1 MAARKDEGRKAQDS
15 GRRAVIWRLPSAQ
28 ETSDSR
34 DAGEPERP
42 RGRRVPL
49 PVLWGLV
56 AALVCVGL
64 YAAWSEVGRDMLGT
78 SGEPAA
84 ASAPAPAA
92 SQAPATA
99 AGAGGDEAGGATATP
114 PPSDGAGVP
123 LVVADEGG
131 DETPAEAPSRDAA
144 PVVDAE
150 AAIMAGAEAAAG
162 TSAAAEPPE
171 DSEATVVSAEGAPAA
186 EGSESARPSLPADP
200 EPAAPSPAA
209 ALPEAAAAAPQ
220 APDALEARLG
230 VLEAQ
235 ASGAL
240 ASGAVVTALAERV
253 RVLEEDPARATLDRA
268 LAAWEKQRGVLEA
281 ALAETG
287 ARIARLE
294 EEGARQAAADGRLM
308 VLVLATGDLAAA
320 LGSSRAFA
328 PAFDALNGI
337 AGEDAEIER
346 ALARLAPF
354 AGIGVETLDGLRA
367 RFPEVA
373 NAIVRAG
380 AASDDDG
387 WIDETVTRL
396 SQLVTIRRT
405 GGALDPESV
414 DGRLVLAEEALATG
428 DLAQAIALVEALVPG
443 TPEAAIAR
451 EWLRDAR
458 ARREADDAHAALA
471 AVVRDRV
478 GGRWAAGGTSP

>member
-1 MAARKDEGRKAQDS
+1 MAARKDESRKAQDS
-15 GRRAVIWRLPSAQ
+15 GRRAVIWRLPSTQ
-28 ETSDSR
+28 ETNDSA

-64 YAAWSEVGRDMLGT
+64 YAAWSEVGRDMLGA

-84 ASAPAPAA
+84 APAPAPAA
-92 SQAPATA
+92 GQAPAAA
-99 AGAGGDEAGGATATP
+99 AGAGGEEAGGTTATS
-114 PPSDGAGVP
+114 PPSDSAGVP

-131 DETPAEAPSRDAA
+131 DETPAEAPAQD
-144 PVVDAE
+144 VVPSIDDRT
-150 AAIMAGAEAAAG
+150 AIMAGAEAAAETG
-162 TSAAAEPPE
+162 AAADSPEESAAA
-171 DSEATVVSAEGAPAA
+171 VVSGEGARTAEGDDA
-186 EGSESARPSLPADP
+186 ARPSLPADS
-200 EPAAPSPAA
+200 EPASPSPTAGGGDLQA
-209 ALPEAAAAAPQ
+209 VQPAVSEREEATAAAAA
-220 APDALEARLG
+220 
-230 VLEAQ
+230 
-235 ASGAL
+235 AL
-240 ASGAVVTALAERV
+240 ASGAAVAALAERV
-253 RVLEEDPARATLDRA
+253 RALEEDPARSTLDRA
-268 LAAWEKQRGVLEA
+268 LAAWEEQRGVLEA

-294 EEGARQAAADGRLM
+294 EGAARQAAADGRLM
-308 VLVLATGDLAAA
+308 ALVLATGDLAAA

-328 PAFDALNGI
+328 PAFEALSGV
-337 AGEDAEIER
+337 AGEDAEVES

-373 NAIVRAG
+373 NAVVRAG
-380 AASDDDG
+380 AASDDEG

-414 DGRLVLAEEALATG
+414 DGRLIAAEEALATG
-428 DLAQAIALVEALVPG
+428 DLAAAIALVEALVPG

-471 AVVRDRV
+471 AVVRERV
-478 GGRWAAGGTSP
+478 GDRWAASGAPP

>member
-1 MAARKDEGRKAQDS
+1 
-15 GRRAVIWRLPSAQ
+15 
-28 ETSDSR
+28 
-34 DAGEPERP
+34 
-42 RGRRVPL
+42 
-49 PVLWGLV
+49 
-56 AALVCVGL
+56 
-64 YAAWSEVGRDMLGT
+64 
-78 SGEPAA
+78 
-84 ASAPAPAA
+84 
-92 SQAPATA
+92 
-99 AGAGGDEAGGATATP
+99 
-114 PPSDGAGVP
+114 
-123 LVVADEGG
+123 
-131 DETPAEAPSRDAA
+131 
-144 PVVDAE
+144 
-150 AAIMAGAEAAAG
+150 MAGAEAAAG
-162 TSAAAEPPE
+162 TEPSE
-171 DSEATVVSAEGAPAA
+171 DSEAGVVSAEGAPAA
-186 EGSESARPSLPADP
+186 DGDGSARPSLPADS
-200 EPAAPSPAA
+200 EPAAPSPT
-209 ALPEAAAAAPQ
+209 AAPQ
-220 APDALEARLG
+220 APHAPE
-230 VLEAQ
+230 VQ

-240 ASGAVVTALAERV
+240 ASGAAVTALAERV
-253 RVLEEDPARATLDRA
+253 RALEEDPARPALDRA
-268 LAAWEKQRGVLEA
+268 LAAWEEQRGVLEA

-308 VLVLATGDLAAA
+308 ALVLATGDLAAA

-328 PAFDALNGI
+328 PAFEALSGL
-337 AGEDAEIER
+337 AGADAEIES

-414 DGRLVLAEEALATG
+414 DGRLVLAEEALAAG
-428 DLAQAIALVEALVPG
+428 DLARAIALVEMLVPG

-458 ARREADDAHAALA
+458 ARREADAARAALA

-478 GGRWAAGGTSP
+478 GARWAAGDTPQ

>member
-92 SQAPATA
+92 SAPAPA
-99 AGAGGDEAGGATATP
+99 AGAGGEEAGGATATP
-114 PPSDGAGVP
+114 PPSDGAGAP

-131 DETPAEAPSRDAA
+131 EETPAEAPPRDAA
-144 PVVDAE
+144 PVPDGK
-150 AAIMAGAEAAAG
+150 AAIMAGAETAAG
-162 TSAAAEPPE
+162 TSAAADPPE
-171 DSEATVVSAEGAPAA
+171 ESEATVVSAEGAPAI
-186 EGSESARPSLPADP
+186 EGDDPARPSPPAGP
-200 EPAAPSPAA
+200 EPTSPSST
-209 ALPEAAAAAPQ
+209 AAAAPQ

-240 ASGAVVTALAERV
+240 ASGAAVTALAERV

-268 LAAWEKQRGVLEA
+268 LAAWEEQRGVLEA

-287 ARIARLE
+287 ARIAQLE
-294 EEGARQAAADGRLM
+294 QEGARQAAADGRLM
-308 VLVLATGDLAAA
+308 ALVLATGDLAAA

-328 PAFDALNGI
+328 PAFEALSGL
-337 AGEDAEIER
+337 AGGDAEIES

-354 AGIGVETLDGLRA
+354 AGIGVETLDGLGA

-428 DLAQAIALVEALVPG
+428 DLARAIALVEALVPG

-478 GGRWAAGGTSP
+478 GARWAAGGAPP